1 MNALI
6 QFRISTMM
14 LATAIVAAV
23 ITAIVAFNT
32 MHPMIV
38 GFLGCVA
45 SAIVTASL
53 LITGLVAFS
62 SKKPALLAA
71 TIQLSILLFLLTFW
85 MPLWAIFGPGSPIG
99 IEWGKV
105 PVHMY
110 GGPIAISQV
119 CAIFGLS
126 FALFNLKPNS
136 SVE

>member
-32 MHPMIV
+32 MHPMMACIV
-38 GFLGCVA
+38 GYGA
-45 SAIVTASL
+45 TAIVSVVL

-62 SKKPALLAA
+62 AKEQSLLAA
-71 TIQLSILLFLLTFW
+71 TIQLSTLLFLLTFW
-85 MPLWAIFGPGSPIG
+85 MPLWAIFGPISPIG
-99 IEWGKV
+99 IEWGKM

-110 GGPIAISQV
+110 GGPIA
-119 CAIFGLS
+119 FGQAGVIAS
-126 FALFNLKPNS
+126 LFVAFSNLKKNG
-136 SVE
+136 